1 MTKLMMLK
9 LKMHRHLKQV
19 NETERIFDG
28 GVRALIWCPIIILLI
43 QKMSW
48 PEAKRT
54 CSRRSRNIKKV
65 WNRTDNW

>member
-28 GVRALIWCPIIILLI
+28 GVGALIWCPIIILLI
-43 QKMSW
+43 QKMSL
-48 PEAKRT
+48 T
-54 CSRRSRNIKKV
+54 IKK
-65 WNRTDNW
+65 RHP